1 MCVLFFC
8 YQLYHGDA
16 RRRLY
21 YCCESKLSCCL
32 CVGVRMLDGSVTDV
46 VESSSLH
53 LNPEHIDIYSSS
65 WGPSDNGQT
74 VDGPGTLAKKA
85 FSDGVSMVSEEERG
99 RGRRGKGWG
108 VLQ

>member
-1 MCVLFFC
+1 
-8 YQLYHGDA
+8 
-16 RRRLY
+16 
-21 YCCESKLSCCL
+21 
-32 CVGVRMLDGSVTDV
+32 MLDGSVTDV

-85 FSDGVSMVSEEERG
+85 FSDGVSMVGEEERG
-99 RGRRGKGWG
+99 RGRMSGGGGREERGG
-108 VLQ
+108 VSHPLHIWLNIYSGLCIICDLFKKTV

>member
-1 MCVLFFC
+1 
-8 YQLYHGDA
+8 
-16 RRRLY
+16 
-21 YCCESKLSCCL
+21 
-32 CVGVRMLDGSVTDV
+32 MLDGSVTDV

-99 RGRRGKGWG
+99 IERERKERKERKGVG
-108 VLQ
+108 SLAVDCASYVTTSK